1 MKQKQ
6 RASDLAAAEIAMKR
20 AAQKVREQTKR
31 IGTGIVVLKDGCIV
45 EEK

>member
-20 AAQKVREQTKR
+20 AVYKACERAKC
-31 IGTGIVVLKDGCIV
+31 IGAVLLFRKMVGL
-45 EEK
+45 